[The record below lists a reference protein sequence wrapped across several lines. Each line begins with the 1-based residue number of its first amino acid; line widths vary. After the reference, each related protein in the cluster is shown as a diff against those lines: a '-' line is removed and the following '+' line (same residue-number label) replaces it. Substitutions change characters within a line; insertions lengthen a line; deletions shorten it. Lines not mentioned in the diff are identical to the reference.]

1 MQTDNMIIRS
11 AAERGRS
18 RRDWLDSRHT
28 FSFGEYQDPRYMGFG
43 ALRVI
48 NDDRVSPGGG
58 FAPHSHSDMDIISYV
73 LEGAL
78 QHKDSLGTGSV
89 IRPGEIQ
96 RMSAGTGITHSEYNA
111 SQSEPVHFLQIWII
125 PARSGLPP
133 GYEQRSFESGD
144 VIGRWLK
151 LAAPENSG
159 ALVTIHQDVTLS
171 AARAGDTALAYELP
185 RGRRAWLQVARGAV
199 SISGRSLTEGDGAA
213 LMGPASIHV
222 SGAPE
227 GEVLL
232 FDLQ

>member
-1 MQTDNMIIRS
+1 MRSDMTIIRP

-28 FSFGEYQDPRYMGFG
+28 FSFGDYQDPRYLGFG

-48 NDDRVSPGGG
+48 NDDRITPGGG

-78 QHKDSLGTGSV
+78 QHQDSLGTGSI

-96 RMSAGTGITHSEYNA
+96 RMSAGSGITHSEYNA
-111 SQSEPVHFLQIWII
+111 SHSEPVHFLQIWII
-125 PARSGLPP
+125 PQQRGLPP
-133 GYEQRSFESGD
+133 SYEQRNFKAQDIS
-144 VIGRWLK
+144 GRWFK
-151 LAAPENSG
+151 LAAAENG
-159 ALVTIHQDVTLS
+159 GGLVTIHQDVVLWGTRV
-171 AARAGDTALAYELP
+171 AQETLAYPLP
-185 RGRRAWLQVARGAV
+185 RGRRAWLQVAHGAV
-199 SISGRSLTEGDGAA
+199 RVNGTLLGEGDGAA
-213 LMGPASIHV
+213 LIGPATIGV

>member
-1 MQTDNMIIRS
+1 MQTENMIIRP
-11 AAERGRS
+11 AADRGRS

-48 NDDRVSPGGG
+48 NDDRVAPGGG
-58 FAPHSHSDMDIISYV
+58 FAPHSHNDMDIISYV

-125 PARSGLPP
+125 PQQRGLPP
-133 GYEQRSFESGD
+133 SYEQRGFKADDLDGH
-144 VIGRWLK
+144 WLK
-151 LAAPENSG
+151 LATPKDG
-159 ALVTIHQDVTLS
+159 GGLVTIHQDVVVMAT
-171 AARAGDTALAYELP
+171 RAVINTVTYELP
-185 RGRRAWLQVARGAV
+185 RGRRAWLHIA
-199 SISGRSLTEGDGAA
+199 SGSVNINGRTLSEGDGAA
-213 LMGPASIHV
+213 LMGPAAISV

>member
-1 MQTDNMIIRS
+1 MQTDAMIIRP
-11 AAERGRS
+11 AVERGRS

-78 QHKDSLGTGSV
+78 QHRDSLGTGSI

-96 RMSAGTGITHSEYNA
+96 RMSAGSGITHSEYNA
-111 SQSEPVHFLQIWII
+111 SHNEPVHFLQIWII
-125 PARSGLPP
+125 PQQRGLPP
-133 GYEQRSFESGD
+133 SYEQHGFKPED
-144 VIGRWLK
+144 ITGRWLK
-151 LAAPENSG
+151 LAAPDSG
-159 ALVTIHQDVTLS
+159 GGLVTIHQDTVLS
-171 AARAGDTALAYELP
+171 VARAGRETLAWELL
-185 RGRRAWLQVARGAV
+185 RRRRAWVQVARGTV
-199 SISGRSLTEGDGAA
+199 NINGKSLGEGDGAA
-213 LMGPASIHV
+213 LMGPAAISV

>member
-1 MQTDNMIIRS
+1 MQTENIIIRP
-11 AAERGRS
+11 AADRGRS
-18 RRDWLDSRHT
+18 RRDWLDSQHT
-28 FSFGEYQDPRYMGFG
+28 FSFGEYHDPRYMGFG

-48 NDDRVSPGGG
+48 NDDRVAPGGG

-73 LEGAL
+73 LEGGL

-125 PARSGLPP
+125 PQQRGLPP
-133 GYEQRSFESGD
+133 SYEQHSFKPEDMTGS
-144 VIGRWLK
+144 WLK
-151 LAAPENSG
+151 LATPENG
-159 ALVTIHQDVTLS
+159 GGLVTIHQDLMLS
-171 AARAGDTALAYELP
+171 GTRAGKHSVVYPLP
-185 RGRRAWLQVARGAV
+185 QGRRAWLQVACGSV
-199 SISGRSLTEGDGAA
+199 SINGRSLSAGDGAA
-213 LMGPASIHV
+213 LAGPASISV

>member
-1 MQTDNMIIRS
+1 
-11 AAERGRS
+11 
-18 RRDWLDSRHT
+18 
-28 FSFGEYQDPRYMGFG
+28 MGFG

-111 SQSEPVHFLQIWII
+111 SQNEMVHFLQIWII
-125 PARSGLPP
+125 PERRGLPP
-133 GYEQRSFESGD
+133 GYEQRSFKPED
-144 VIGRWLK
+144 MTGRWLK
-151 LAAPENSG
+151 LAAAENVVG
-159 ALVTIHQDVTLS
+159 LVTIHQDLML
-171 AARAGDTALAYELP
+171 LATRVDQETISYQLQQ
-185 RGRRAWLQVARGAV
+185 GRRAWLQVSRGAV
-199 SISGRSLTEGDGAA
+199 NINVRPLSAGDGAVFI
-213 LMGPASIHV
+213 GPASISV
-222 SGAPE
+222 SGAPA

-232 FDLQ
+232 FDMQ

>member
-1 MQTDNMIIRS
+1 MHSDNMIIRP
-11 AAERGRS
+11 ATERGRS

-28 FSFGEYQDPRYMGFG
+28 FSFGDYQDPRYMGFG

-73 LEGAL
+73 LDGAL

-111 SQSEPVHFLQIWII
+111 SQREPVHFLQIWII
-125 PARSGLPP
+125 PQRRGLPP
-133 GYEQRSFESGD
+133 SYEQRSFKPQD
-144 VIGRWLK
+144 LTGRWLK
-151 LAAPENSG
+151 LASAENG
-159 ALVTIHQDVTLS
+159 GGLVTIYQDVALMVTR
-171 AARAGDTALAYELP
+171 AAKETVVYKLP
-185 RGRRAWLQVARGAV
+185 QGRRAWLQVARGAV
-199 SISGRSLTEGDGAA
+199 NINDRGLSEGDGTA
-213 LMGPASIHV
+213 LMGPATISV

-232 FDLQ
+232 FDMQ